1 MERAED
7 IFLRIVEKGEKA
19 INEFITTRQS
29 EELFLDFKRSK
40 DDGNGTVLNQN
51 DRSNLV
57 KAISGFGNSD
67 GGVVVWGIDCSKD
80 FDSADVAK
88 AKYPIT
94 NVKRFV
100 SWLEGAVSGCT
111 VPPHIGVKNHPIII
125 NKKERG
131 FVATYIPKSNTAPHQ
146 MVGKLQYYIRAGSNF
161 IPTPHQVLAGMF
173 GRRPQ
178 PHVFHMFLTGPAK
191 VIGNNIQF
199 EIGFLI
205 RNQGPGI
212 ARDLFINLWVF
223 SVPGDN
229 CTLNFQRPD
238 ATNWMGQWSF
248 GRHISTISTPNF
260 CLAPEAQV
268 QPIITNISLAPPFSK
283 KIKIDGICGSAGA
296 PAYKFTIEN
305 TPKKVSA
312 LYEEFL
318 KKHRNQ
324 DLTKEEGHKFVENVL
339 RIQGAKEE

>member
-7 IFLRIVEKGEKA
+7 IFLRIVKKGEKA
-19 INEFITTRQS
+19 INEFIATRQS

-51 DRSNLV
+51 DRNNLA
-57 KAISGFGNSD
+57 KAISGFGNSE

-88 AKYPIT
+88 AKCPIN

-125 NKKERG
+125 NKKGRG

-146 MVGKLQYYIRAGSNF
+146 MVGKLQYYIRTGSAF
-161 IPTPHQVLAGMF
+161 VPTPHQVLAGMF

-178 PHVFHMFLTGPAK
+178 PHVFHMFTMSPAK
-191 VIGNNIQF
+191 VVGANIQF
-199 EIGFLI
+199 QVGFLI

-212 ARDLFINLWVF
+212 AKDLFINAMVI
-223 SVPGDN
+223 SMPGDN
-229 CTLNFQRPD
+229 CELEFQSSDPN
-238 ATNWMGQWSF
+238 NWIGQWSF
-248 GRHISTISTPNF
+248 GRHISMISKPDIR
-260 CLAPEAQV
+260 LAPESHV
-268 QPIITNISLAPPFSK
+268 QPMVMSMSFAPPFSK
-283 KIKIDGICGSAGA
+283 KMKINGICGCGGA

-305 TPKKVSA
+305 THKKVSA

-339 RIQGAKEE
+339 RIQGAKKE